1 MARTE
6 GTIDKEVLERQLK
19 NVFGFDGFRPGQRE
33 AIEAL
38 LDEGGLL
45 CIQPTGH
52 GKSLLYQ
59 LPASLFEG
67 VTLVVSPLL
76 ALMRDQISH
85 LEERFGISAASINS
99 DQSMEENDEA
109 RAMAK
114 RGQVK
119 ILFIAPEQ
127 LDNLDKFDFLLG
139 LDVEMIVVDEAHC
152 ISTWGHDFRP
162 AYREI
167 AKLVARL
174 REMHPSV
181 RVLGLTATADAR
193 TEADISAQLAPEG
206 KDALLVHRRSMDRP
220 NISLYG
226 AEANGMEHKLAILK
240 ELVPT
245 LEGPGLIY
253 CATRDNTEIV
263 SDYLSDAGL
272 NVPAYHAGKTP
283 ERKQEL
289 QKAFIAG
296 DFPAISATNALGM
309 GIDKSDLRYVLHFD
323 VPGSITSY
331 YQEVGRG
338 GRDGLPA
345 KGVLIYDPADKR
357 IQEHFIHSARPS
369 LEDFATILGLIER
382 ASAHDPLRLTDIKR
396 RSGMHPTRVI
406 VVVAELVEQGLVEK
420 TKSGRSQVYVRT
432 DLQIDPEL
440 SRYERQ
446 EKVRTRELDKM
457 IAYGKNEV
465 GCLMDTLRGA
475 LGDDHTEPCGRC
487 QYCTGEELID
497 VSALS
502 QDSIDDAQEWLAR
515 RPVVISGS
523 RRPVME
529 EGLALYDSNLR
540 AKPFINFMIN
550 RQRVP
555 LDADTPLSQDALDRL
570 TVAAQK
576 LADNHTFDKIVVLPS
591 NNWAQRAETANWLG
605 ELLDLEVDLT
615 SLAWSHEPESRQG
628 QLLNNDQR
636 RANVNGL
643 MTCTAPFFPETNIL
657 LLDDYTGSSSTLK
670 EAVRALRKTGGVKGD
685 IVPLTIA
692 KVRWRLGKAGMV

>member
-1 MARTE
+1 MATSAAK
-6 GTIDKEVLERQLK
+6 IDGEMLRRQLK
-19 NVFGFDGFRPGQRE
+19 KVFGFDAFRPGQQE

-38 LDEGGLL
+38 LEEGGLL

-59 LPASLFEG
+59 LPASLFDG
-67 VTLVVSPLL
+67 ITLVVSPLL

-85 LEERFGISAASINS
+85 LEDRFGIRAASINS

-114 RGQVK
+114 RGEVK

-139 LDVEMIVVDEAHC
+139 LNVEMIVVDEAHC

-174 REMHPSV
+174 REMHPEV

-193 TEADISAQLAPEG
+193 TEADISAQLAPAGEE
-206 KDALLVHRRSMDRP
+206 ALLVHRRSMDRP
-220 NISLYG
+220 NISLWG
-226 AEANGMEHKLAILK
+226 MEANGMEHKLAILK
-240 ELVPT
+240 ELLPT

-263 SDYLSDAGL
+263 SDYLTDAGL
-272 NVPAYHAGKTP
+272 NVPAYHAGKSP
-283 ERKQEL
+283 ERKQQL
-289 QKAFIAG
+289 QSAFIAG

-309 GIDKSDLRYVLHFD
+309 GIDKSDLRYVMHFD
-323 VPGSITSY
+323 IPGSITSY
-331 YQEVGRG
+331 YQEVGRS
-338 GRDGLPA
+338 GRDGNPA
-345 KGVLIYDPADKR
+345 KGVLIYDPADRR

-369 LEDFATILGLIER
+369 LEDFTKILQMIER
-382 ASAHDPLRLTDIKR
+382 AGENPPRLTDIKR
-396 RSGMHPTRVI
+396 RSGLHPTRVI
-406 VVVAELVEQGLVEK
+406 VVVAELVEQGLIEK
-420 TKSGRSQVYVRT
+420 TKQGGSQVYVRT
-432 DLQIDPEL
+432 ELQIDPEL
-440 SRYERQ
+440 TRYERQ
-446 EKVRTRELDKM
+446 EKVRTRELEKM
-457 IAYGKNEV
+457 MAYGRNEV

-475 LGDDHTEPCGRC
+475 LGDERSEPCGRC
-487 QYCTGEELID
+487 QHCTDEVLLD
-497 VSALS
+497 VKEIS
-502 QDSIDDAQEWLAR
+502 QDSIDHAQEWLGR

-523 RRPVME
+523 RRPEME
-529 EGLALYDSNLR
+529 EGLSLYDSNLR
-540 AKPFINFMIN
+540 ARSFIDFMVN
-550 RQRVP
+550 RQREP
-555 LDADTPLSQDALDRL
+555 LDASTPLSQDALDRL
-570 TVAAQK
+570 EVAAKK
-576 LADNHTFDKIVVLPS
+576 LTDEYTFDKIVVVPS
-591 NNWAQRAETANWLG
+591 QNWEQREATARWLG
-605 ELLDLEVDLT
+605 DLLDVEVDLT
-615 SLAWSHEPESRQG
+615 SLDWSEEPEARQG

-643 MTCTAPFFPETNIL
+643 MTCRSPFFPETNVL
-657 LLDDYTGSSSTLK
+657 LLDDYTGSGSTLK
-670 EAVRALRKTGGVKGD
+670 EAVRTLRKTGGVQGK